1 MSSCVDEVCGQCQI
15 KVIRCVIT
23 SKIIRQSVL
32 SGVSKYT
39 TMEEE
44 NDAAAA
50 AAAAPDAVGQE
61 ATKQTNND
69 ESSNAAVDGTADAKD
84 TASSGR
90 AKRVRKATTTYVP
103 EEETKK
109 EIIIPD
115 GKGEKLQDMP
125 NVVAKFQDITWSN
138 PGLKHLYNI
147 VFGRGKKAD
156 FKKHLLQFNG
166 LVFSE
171 GNEEAE
177 KDKLLEK
184 VTFLFSYSLFS
195 IICMI
200 SYVVVISPTSTTNP
214 SFFMNIS
221 S

>member
-1 MSSCVDEVCGQCQI
+1 VDEVCGQCQI
-15 KVIRCVIT
+15 KVISCVIT

-44 NDAAAA
+44 ND
-50 AAAAPDAVGQE
+50 AAAPDAVGQE